1 MNFTAEPG
9 NPDERV
15 REEVREQKKL
25 EKACRD
31 RAIAAA
37 ACGKPDT
44 ARNALAR
51 AKEHSMLRCV
61 K

>member
-1 MNFTAEPG
+1 MSFVAEPG

-15 REEVREQKKL
+15 REEVRKLKKL
-25 EKACRD
+25 EKECRA
-31 RAIAAA
+31 RAAAAA

-44 ARNALAR
+44 ARNAMAR
-51 AKEHSMLRCV
+51 AEEHSVLHCV